1 MKHLSDTHTWVEPG
15 HKLPDFEHIRPINLN
30 QNVSTAGNV
39 RTLKKLMRYRFIGL
53 TLLSV
58 ILGTGGAL
66 TSAAQV
72 PTAPSLKP
80 QLVAASDVVATRDAA
95 LLREGLQAVDR
106 GDWFEVRQSE
116 SLIRDTTARDILTW
130 YRARR
135 DSRMLFDEMDR
146 ALTRLGGWPEIN
158 TIRARAEEFIGGS
171 TLDAHARVAWFENHG
186 GARTGIG
193 HITFARALEAL
204 GRDEEALREVRAAW
218 HGRTLNKDLSQ
229 RTYAKY
235 QDKLT
240 QADHRRR
247 ADFLLWTRQTS
258 AAERM
263 KPLLTPDW
271 KTLVDARSRLIRRAR
286 GVDTAVDS
294 VSRELQSHP
303 GLLFDRAEW
312 RRRARMTDRVTPLL
326 RQIDG
331 ASIPAAGRSRLWKAR
346 HPQARTALKN
356 GDWRLTYELAAPHGM
371 TSGRDFAEA
380 EWLAGWVALRHL
392 GDANLALEHFERL
405 QTGVSTPISL
415 SRALYWKGRSHE
427 ALGDQPAADA
437 AYAAAATHRFS
448 YYGQL
453 AAEKVMQGTIQISAA
468 YTVTETDRSN
478 FDSRSLVRAM
488 RLFAENGWDAS
499 FRKFAYHLDD
509 QLTRPQDFDL
519 LAELGRQYH
528 YADIGVRGAK
538 AGLAKGVVAP
548 DAAYPLVDYTLLREP
563 DVERSLM
570 LALSRQESEMNPA
583 AISHANARGLMQFIP
598 RTAKLE
604 ARRQGLP
611 FRTSWLTDDPG
622 YNMTLGGAHLD
633 TLLNQFNG
641 SYIMTAAAYNAGASR
656 PQRWIGEY
664 GDPRA
669 GEIDPVDW
677 VEFIPFSETR
687 NYVQRVLENTQ
698 VYRHRLSGQPEAIR
712 LSDDLQRGRF
722 GKN

>member
-1 MKHLSDTHTWVEPG
+1 MRNRIISITVMTL
-15 HKLPDFEHIRPINLN
+15 I
-30 QNVSTAGNV
+30 AG
-39 RTLKKLMRYRFIGL
+39 FGAGL
-53 TLLSV
+53 T
-58 ILGTGGAL
+58 A
-66 TSAAQV
+66 SAQL
-72 PTAPSLKP
+72 PETPSLKP

-95 LLREGLQAVDR
+95 LLRDGLQAVER
-106 GDWFEVRQSE
+106 TDWFEVRQAE
-116 SLIRDTTARDILTW
+116 SQIRDTTARDILTW
-130 YRARR
+130 YRSRR
-135 DSRMLFDEMDR
+135 DWRMSFDEMDR
-146 ALTRLGGWPEIN
+146 ALTRLGGWPEIAA
-158 TIRARAEEFIGGS
+158 IRSRAEEVMELS
-171 TLDAHARVAWFENHG
+171 SLDARARVAWFETHG
-186 GARTGIG
+186 GARTGAG
-193 HITFARALEAL
+193 NITYARALESL
-204 GRDEEALREVRAAW
+204 GRADEGLEEVRKAW
-218 HGRTLNKDLSQ
+218 HGRTLTKEVSQ
-229 RTYAKY
+229 RTYSKY
-235 QDKLT
+235 KNKLT
-240 QADHRRR
+240 QADHRKR

-258 AAERM
+258 AAARI

-271 KTLVDARSRLIRRAR
+271 KTLVDARSKLIRRAR
-286 GVDTAVDS
+286 GVDSAVDS
-294 VSRELQSHP
+294 ISQELQDHP
-303 GLLFDRAEW
+303 GLMFDRAEW

-331 ASIPAAGRSRLWKAR
+331 NDVPAAGRSRLWKAR
-346 HPQARTALKN
+346 HPQARVALKESN
-356 GDWRLTYELAAPHGM
+356 WQLAYELSAPHGLS
-371 TSGRDFAEA
+371 SGKDFAEA

-392 GDANLALEHFERL
+392 GNATAALEHFESL
-405 QTGVSTPISL
+405 ETGVSTPISL
-415 SRALYWKGRSHE
+415 SRAKYWKGRSHE
-427 ALGDQPAADA
+427 ALGDEEAAKIAYGEA
-437 AYAAAATHRFS
+437 AKYTFS

-453 AAEKVMQGTIQISAA
+453 AAEKIMGSTIELASSNAL
-468 YTVTETDRSN
+468 TETDRDN
-478 FDSRSLVRAM
+478 FNNRSLVRAM

-519 LAELGRQYH
+519 LAELGREYH

-548 DAAYPLVDYTLLREP
+548 DAAYPLVDYDLLREP
-563 DVERSLM
+563 QVERSLM
-570 LALSRQESEMNPA
+570 LALSRQESEMNPS
-583 AISHANARGLMQFIP
+583 AISHANARGLMQFVP
-598 RTAKLE
+598 RTARME

-633 TLLNQFNG
+633 TLLGQFNG

-698 VYRHRLSGQPEAIR
+698 VYRHRLSGEPETIR

-722 GKN
+722 GNN